1 VLLQIVM
8 LIAQVV
14 LALHA
19 HLDSLLVPEFANNK
33 LVDAVTLYAQAFIQI
48 VLALLVL
55 LDIIYCLI

>member
-1 VLLQIVM
+1 M

-19 HLDSLLVPEFANNK
+19 PLDSLLVPEFVNNK

-48 VLALLVL
+48 VLVLLVL

>member
-1 VLLQIVM
+1 M
-8 LIAQVV
+8 LMIAQVV

-19 HLDSLLVPEFANNK
+19 PLDSLLVPEFVNNK

-48 VLALLVL
+48 VLVLLVL